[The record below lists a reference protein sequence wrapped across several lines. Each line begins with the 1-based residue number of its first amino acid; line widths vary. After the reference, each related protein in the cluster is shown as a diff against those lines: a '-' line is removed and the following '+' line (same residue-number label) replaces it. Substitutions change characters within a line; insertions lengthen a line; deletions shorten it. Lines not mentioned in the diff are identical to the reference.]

1 MDPMGYLTPYFL
13 QRPNHPTALRRCL
26 IATAAASQGLGVT
39 KKRVTEKRWIHRMI
53 FCGTQWEFGLMLFLH
68 NPISLYFDEFC
79 FFCLGDECL
88 VFQTGMP
95 THYPMWGYVWPMNL
109 QISEV
114 SMQPWNIYGTQE
126 CIYTGYTVDIVSL
139 WSVFQKV
146 RMDYLHTSSKPTRQE
161 LRPVCFPCG
170 KSNVLD
176 ILIPFLYQGR
186 KTGSTIFRGGL
197 GYAYD
202 YIYSTYIYIYIILI
216 YNYIYTACRAY
227 ISIKY
232 PTCAK
237 SISMIIII
245 HLTIWVCHPKVVSSL
260 WFWALLVL
268 DKRR

>member
-1 MDPMGYLTPYFL
+1 MVNVTIYSIHGSYGIPYPVFFATPQPSNRSPEVPHRHRRRQPRPGCDKKTCHRKTVNPSDDFLRYTMGIWADVVFAQPHIVIFW
-13 QRPNHPTALRRCL
+13 
-26 IATAAASQGLGVT
+26 
-39 KKRVTEKRWIHRMI
+39 WI
-53 FCGTQWEFGLMLFLH
+53 L
-68 NPISLYFDEFC
+68 

-202 YIYSTYIYIYIILI
+202 YIYSTYIYIYIL
-216 YNYIYTACRAY
+216 Y
-227 ISIKY
+227 
-232 PTCAK
+232 
-237 SISMIIII
+237 
-245 HLTIWVCHPKVVSSL
+245 
-260 WFWALLVL
+260 
-268 DKRR
+268 